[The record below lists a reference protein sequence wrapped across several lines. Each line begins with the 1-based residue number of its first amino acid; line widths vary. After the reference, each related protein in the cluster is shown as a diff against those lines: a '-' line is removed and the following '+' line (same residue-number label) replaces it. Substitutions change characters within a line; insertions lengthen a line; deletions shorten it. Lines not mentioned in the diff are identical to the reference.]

1 VSGLG
6 SSGTSGGSGAWSVAA
21 GAGRA
26 SARRSQARQHL
37 WQGPRPL
44 LPIEC
49 RAPQTQRRT
58 QDTVSAYDSTASVR
72 QVEPSQAADRPEA
85 IK

>member
-26 SARRSQARQHL
+26 GARRSQARQHL

-49 RAPQTQRRT
+49 RGC
-58 QDTVSAYDSTASVR
+58 
-72 QVEPSQAADRPEA
+72 
-85 IK
+85 